1 MDDLVQD
8 LADFISDSPT
18 PYHAVAE
25 AVRRLTAAGFT
36 EQRET
41 EPWSAGPGGRYLV
54 RDGTFAAWY
63 VPETARPGS
72 PLRIMAAH
80 TDSPTLRIKPHP
92 DVGAAGW
99 RQVAVEVYGGALWNS
114 WLDRDLGMAGRLA
127 LFDGTV
133 VLVDVARPLLRVP
146 QLAVH
151 LDRGVNSQGL
161 QLDAQQHLL
170 PIWGLGAP
178 SAGELIEFL
187 AAEAGVD
194 PAEVAAHDLV
204 VHDLTPPARLGER
217 FELLAAPRL
226 DNLSSV
232 HAGLGALLAAA
243 ERATEVIPVLVGF
256 DHEEIGSGSATG
268 ASGPLLETVLT
279 ALAGGYDAR
288 AAAFAGSRCLSV
300 DVTHAAHPNYLHLH
314 EPSHRTLPNA
324 GPALKVNANQRYATD
339 APGAAAWY
347 RACRDAGVPTQ
358 VFVGRNTVPCGST
371 VGPLLATRLGIR
383 TVDVG
388 IPVLSM
394 HSARELCGAEDP
406 AHLAAAATAFLTDPT

>member
-1 MDDLVQD
+1 MDDLAQD
-8 LADFISDSPT
+8 LAAFITAAPT

-25 AVRRLTAAGFT
+25 AVGRLTAAGFT
-36 EQRET
+36 EQSET
-41 EPWSAGPGGRYLV
+41 APWLDGPGGRRLV
-54 RDGTFAAWY
+54 RDGTFVAWF
-63 VPETARPGS
+63 VPADLPPGA

-80 TDSPTLRIKPHP
+80 TDSPTLKVKPNP
-92 DVGAAGW
+92 DVGAGGW

-114 WLDRDLGMAGRLA
+114 WLDRDLGLAGRLA

-133 VLVDVARPLLRVP
+133 VLVDAHRPLLRVP
-146 QLAVH
+146 QLAIH
-151 LDRGVNSQGL
+151 LDRTQNQGL

-178 SAGELIEFL
+178 VEGDLVGFV

-194 PAEVAAHDLV
+194 PAEVAAFDLV
-204 VHDLTPPARLGER
+204 VHELTAPARLGEHG
-217 FELLAAPRL
+217 ELLAAPRL
-226 DNLSSV
+226 DNLASV
-232 HAGLGALLAAA
+232 HAGLAALLAAA
-243 ERATEVIPVLVGF
+243 DEADGVIPVLVGF

-268 ASGPLLETVLT
+268 ASGPLLENVLT
-279 ALAGGYDAR
+279 KLAGGYDHR
-288 AAAFAGSRCLSV
+288 AATFAASRCLSV

-314 EPSHRTLPNA
+314 EPTHRTLPNH

-339 APGAAAWY
+339 APGAAAWH

-358 VFVGRNTVPCGST
+358 VFVGKNTVPCGST
-371 VGPLLATRLGIR
+371 VGPLLSTRLGIR

-394 HSARELCGAEDP
+394 HSARELCGVDDP
-406 AHLAAAATAFLTDPT
+406 AHLADATAAFLTDPT